1 MNKKEFVLTTL
12 KELLVNKDAKN
23 LYINEH
29 NNCECMCGEF
39 IVKSTLYSIE
49 IHDNKLS
56 LYCSLINDK
65 DCFDKFVK
73 FVIDDVT
80 NAEICDL
87 KVEFYS
93 ALERFENKCIELFN
107 LNNAGQCSVGTV
119 PTDARIQQDKTTLDS
134 MDSLV

>member
-23 LYINEH
+23 LYISEH
-29 NNCECMCGEF
+29 NNCKCMCGEF
-39 IVKSTLYSIE
+39 VVKSTLYSIE
-49 IHDNKLS
+49 IHNNKLS

-80 NAEICDL
+80 DAEICDL

-107 LNNAGQCSVGTV
+107 LNNASQGSVGTV

>member
-29 NNCECMCGEF
+29 NGCECMCGEF

-49 IHDNKLS
+49 IYDNKLS

-73 FVIDDVT
+73 FIIDDVT

-107 LNNAGQCSVGTV
+107 LNNASQGSVGTV